1 MATARKT
8 TTNKQSTTKKTN
20 LNQLISKTKRRF
32 EDHQI
37 VYSVLVTWLAIVI
50 LIGVLFILRKDFF
63 IVGSING
70 ELVTT
75 PQFYNRLLA
84 ENGESAFES
93 LVRETLIKQEAK
105 KQNITASEADI
116 DQKVKEIEDRFGGS
130 AGLEQALTANKTSM
144 KQLRDQLK
152 NQLLVEKLLEDKIK
166 VSDKEIDD
174 YIKQNKQT
182 TKGLNKEEVRD
193 QLRSNKLNEEFS
205 KWFEEIRKSANI
217 QNYSK

>member
-1 MATARKT
+1 MATTRKT
-8 TTNKQSTTKKTN
+8 DNKKQTGTKKIN
-20 LNQLISKTKRRF
+20 FGQIISKTKQRF
-32 EDHQI
+32 QDHQI
-37 VYSVLVTWLAIVI
+37 MYSVLGTLLAVVI

-63 IVGSING
+63 IAGSING

-75 PQFYNRLLA
+75 PQFYNRMLA
-84 ENGESAFES
+84 ESGEATFES
-93 LVRETLIKQEAK
+93 IVRETLIEQEAK

-182 TKGLNKEEVRD
+182 TQGLSREEVRD

-217 QNYSK
+217 QNYFK